1 MNLNFRKL
9 GSGHPLII
17 LHGLY
22 GAGDNW
28 LSIAKVLSGF
38 CEVYLIDQRNHGSS
52 PHVSEHNY
60 NVLTDDIKEFLDQ
73 HGIEKTMILGHS
85 MGGKVAMQFAIDYPH
100 MLTKLI
106 IVDISPGSYAH
117 DDDRN
122 HIRLHK
128 SIIQSLMNVDLAKI
142 GSLSDADMQMKEFL
156 PDERLRKF
164 LMKNLRK
171 GEDHLYK
178 WKINLPVLK
187 DNISVISGG
196 LDKTQMGSAG
206 IRNFPVLFIRG
217 ANSDYIVEEDEI
229 LIKEMFPLS
238 TLVTIKNAG
247 HWLHAEQ
254 ANTFAKIVKQFLIS

>member
-52 PHVSEHNY
+52 PHASEHNY
-60 NVLTDDIKEFLDQ
+60 DVLTKDIKEFMDQ
-73 HGIEKTMILGHS
+73 QGIEKAMILGHS
-85 MGGKVAMQFAIDYPH
+85 MGGKVAMRFALTYPH

-106 IVDISPGSYAH
+106 IADISPGSYTN
-117 DDDRN
+117 DQNRN
-122 HIRLHK
+122 HIKTHER
-128 SIIQSLMNVDLAKI
+128 IIQSLMKIDLGKI
-142 GSLSDADMQMKEFL
+142 ESLSDADKQMKEFL

-164 LMKNLRK
+164 LMKNLKK
-171 GEDHLYK
+171 GDDHHYQ
-178 WKINLPVLK
+178 WKINLSVLK
-187 DNISVISGG
+187 DNLYDISDSIGKDQ
-196 LDKTQMGSAG
+196 LDSEG

-217 ANSDYIVEEDEI
+217 ANSDYIVEEDETQ
-229 LIKEMFPLS
+229 IKKMFPLS
-238 TLVTIKNAG
+238 TLVSLKNAG

-254 ANTFAKIVKQFLIS
+254 PDTFAKIVKRFIIS